1 MVVMVQ
7 LPELCVDSSTVM
19 LNNVSSRF
27 TEIFFIGRLSGNA
40 RQDHDA
46 KLLPDLRIKKKIFA
60 DGNTK
65 MTTYVITALAFGSF
79 GFLIATLLTA
89 SRDRPH
95 YRP

>member
-1 MVVMVQ
+1 
-7 LPELCVDSSTVM
+7 
-19 LNNVSSRF
+19 
-27 TEIFFIGRLSGNA
+27 
-40 RQDHDA
+40 
-46 KLLPDLRIKKKIFA
+46 LPDLRIKKKIFA